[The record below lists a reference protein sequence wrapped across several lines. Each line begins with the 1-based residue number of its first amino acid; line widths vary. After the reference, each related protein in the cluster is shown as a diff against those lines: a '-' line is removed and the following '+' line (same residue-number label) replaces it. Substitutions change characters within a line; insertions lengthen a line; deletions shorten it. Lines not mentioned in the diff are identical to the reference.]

1 MPTLF
6 VRCPSC
12 HNEFPSRL
20 AVADLRR
27 SGLVVSGLS
36 LMCPS
41 CNSQSQYYTKDLF
54 VPAPPAESAPAEST
68 SRRRGPVPGPS
79 V

>member
-12 HNEFPSRL
+12 HNEFASRL
-20 AVADLRR
+20 AVANLRS

-36 LMCPS
+36 LRCPS
-41 CNSQSQYYTKDLF
+41 CNSESQYYTKDLF
-54 VPAPPAESAPAEST
+54 VPAAPAESAPAESAA
-68 SRRRGPVPGPS
+68 RRRGPAPGPA